1 LRAFFVSRIC
11 QDVSRIH
18 IGKSVWRHFFDVNSI
33 TAFKLKV
40 MDTKELEKLPKKDGE
55 IEKGTAHIIVE
66 LIEYEHNEVVSKSI
80 MKKTTGSID
89 ALSFASG
96 EGLNEK
102 TSPFDTYAQIID
114 GSAII
119 EIDGKAFTLQTGE
132 GVVIPAHRP
141 SHIKPNGRFKL
152 LLTVIKSGYE

>member
-1 LRAFFVSRIC
+1 
-11 QDVSRIH
+11 
-18 IGKSVWRHFFDVNSI
+18 
-33 TAFKLKV
+33 
-40 MDTKELEKLPKKDGE
+40 MDTNELEHLPKDNGE
-55 IEKGTAHIIVE
+55 IEKGKAHIVVE
-66 LIEYEHNEVVSKSI
+66 LIEYEHNAVVSKSI
-80 MKKTTGSID
+80 MKKTTGSIN

-119 EIDGKAFTLQTGE
+119 EIDGKASKLQTGE
-132 GVVIPAHRP
+132 GILIPAHKP
-141 SHIKPNGRFKL
+141 SHIAPNGRFKL